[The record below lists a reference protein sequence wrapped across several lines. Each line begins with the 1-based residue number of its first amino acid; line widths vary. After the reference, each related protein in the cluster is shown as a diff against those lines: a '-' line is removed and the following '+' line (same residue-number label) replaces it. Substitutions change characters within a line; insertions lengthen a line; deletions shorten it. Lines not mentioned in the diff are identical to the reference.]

1 MRIFAV
7 VVLAAT
13 TLAGPALSD
22 AGDQPTNYAPK
33 PSSFVPHP
41 HSSSH
46 VYGAPIGPP
55 IVGRHAKTSHRKH
68 ATKGP
73 SS

>member
-7 VVLAAT
+7 VVLAVI
-13 TLAGPALSD
+13 TLAGPALSV
-22 AGDQPTNYAPK
+22 AGDQSTNSAPK
-33 PSSFVPHP
+33 PSSLVPHP
-41 HSSSH
+41 HSSRH

-55 IVGRHAKTSHRKH
+55 IVGHAKTSHRKH
-68 ATKGP
+68 SAKSP

>member
-1 MRIFAV
+1 MKIFAV
-7 VVLAAT
+7 VVLAAI
-13 TLAGPALSD
+13 TLAGPALSLAD
-22 AGDQPTNYAPK
+22 NQSTNSAPK

-41 HSSSH
+41 HSSRH

-55 IVGRHAKTSHRKH
+55 IAGQAKTSHRKH
-68 ATKGP
+68 AAKSP

>member
-7 VVLAAT
+7 VVLAT
-13 TLAGPALSD
+13 STLAGPALSVAD
-22 AGDQPTNYAPK
+22 DQLANSAPK

-41 HSSSH
+41 HSSRH
-46 VYGAPIGPP
+46 VYGTPIGPP
-55 IVGRHAKTSHRKH
+55 IVGHAKTSHRKH
-68 ATKGP
+68 AAKNP

>member
-7 VVLAAT
+7 VVLAAI
-13 TLAGPALSD
+13 TLAGPALSV
-22 AGDQPTNYAPK
+22 AGDQTTTAPK

-41 HSSSH
+41 HSSRH
-46 VYGAPIGPP
+46 VYGSPIGAP
-55 IVGRHAKTSHRKH
+55 IVGHAKTSHLKH
-68 ATKGP
+68 AKKSP